1 MIRYELWF
9 RSMWYSI
16 TVLFCFLRIRP
27 PPNATRTDTRFP
39 YTTLVRSTRGVAA
52 GRGEQRADQA
62 RLPGARQHP
71 LAGLVGVGRGLDQ
84 LDHLVDVRSEEHT
97 SELQSLMRISYAVFC
112 LQKKQPSNYMHNK
125 HKDIIIL
132 KHSRH
137 IYSTLVIIL

>member
-84 LDHLVDVRSEEHT
+84 IGHLVDVGQRDGQAFQHVGAGARLAQPEYRPARDH
-97 SELQSLMRISYAVFC
+97 LAAVADEGFED
-112 LQKKQPSNYMHNK
+112 LLEVQQLPAAV
-125 HKDIIIL
+125 DQ
-132 KHSRH
+132 RH
-137 IYSTLVIIL
+137 Q